1 MFKSGFVAVIGRP
14 NVGKSPLLNNLMGQK
29 LLIVSDKPQTTRN
42 RIHCILT
49 TEEAQVV
56 FLDTPGIH
64 RPRHKLGQRMV
75 KTALNTFKGVDL
87 ILFLVEGHMPPGPGD
102 RYIAQTLAGL
112 KTPVILVLNKMDLKG
127 AAGERDEGGGQG
139 RGRGRG
145 GYGAGREGF
154 KEAYAHLYPFAG
166 AHEISALEGTNVG
179 GLTGNILAALPQG
192 PKYYPDDMVTDQP
205 ERFVAAE
212 LIREKIFQLTRDEIP
227 HSTAVVIEEMAE
239 REEGSITDIRAV
251 IHVERESQ
259 KGIVIG
265 KQGRVL
271 KEVGSLARR
280 DLEVLLG
287 SRVYLELWVKVKRSW
302 RNKDAFLREFGYGED
317 LT

>member
-14 NVGKSPLLNNLMGQK
+14 NVGKSTLLNSLMGQK

-75 KTALNTFKGVDL
+75 KTALNTLKGVDL
-87 ILFLVEGHMPPGPGD
+87 ILFLVEAHEAPGPGD
-102 RYIAQTLAGL
+102 RYIAAALAAL
-112 KTPVILVLNKMDLKG
+112 ETPVLLVLNKLDL
-127 AAGERDEGGGQG
+127 AA
-139 RGRGRG
+139 
-145 GYGAGREGF
+145 AGREE
-154 KEAYAHLYPFAG
+154 KEAAYRRLHPFQAVH
-166 AHEISALEGTNVG
+166 AVSALEGTNLAALSG
-179 GLTGNILAALPQG
+179 AILAALPEG
-192 PKYYPDDMVTDQP
+192 PKYYPDHMVTDQP

-212 LIREKIFQLTRDEIP
+212 IIREKVFQLTREEIP

-239 REEGSITDIRAV
+239 REGGGLMDIRAV
-251 IHVERESQ
+251 IHVERDSQ

-271 KEVGSLARR
+271 KKVGTLARQ

-287 SRVYLELWVKVKRSW
+287 SPVYLELWVKVKKDWRS
-302 RNKDAFLREFGYGED
+302 RDASLREFGYGD
-317 LT
+317 DSP